1 MSVSVDTSSEE
12 KSGGRH
18 GTFAIGTPL
27 LIGFVVL
34 AACLFGIY
42 TRPADFLATLWP
54 ANAIL
59 LAMLIRIPGAA
70 RPAGWVFAA
79 IGYIAAD
86 LMTGSSPVMTLVLT
100 AANLFGVA
108 VGYAVHL
115 RHPDKIRSLR
125 EPVSVLWLAFVA
137 AAAAASAGLFGM
149 LANPLLF
156 QRSMATGWSF
166 WFATEFVNYVTILP
180 VLLSAPPLATL
191 AERWRS
197 SRLSSRGTDILPV
210 LAVMAAGGAAA
221 LIGGAGSVAFPV
233 PALLWCA
240 IVYPIFPTAVLM
252 LISGVWTLAAVST
265 GLVGSQFVPDSDMDL
280 VSIRLG
286 ISLVALAPIMLASVM
301 QSRNELLAR
310 LHYMAMHDPLT
321 GARNRDSFRAAAQ
334 LALDKDRDGTFAL
347 MMVDLDHFKAVNDR
361 FGHAAGDRALV
372 WFGEHARGCLRPGDI
387 LGRMGGEEFAI
398 LAPGCDEQDAAGL
411 AERIRAMVSAPI
423 PMGNGASLV
432 VTASI
437 GLLVVR
443 PGDGRSIDEL
453 LPEADK
459 LLYAAKRNG
468 RDRVEMSG
476 GTTA

>member
-1 MSVSVDTSSEE
+1 MSVSVDTSPE
-12 KSGGRH
+12 GTAAGRQ
-18 GTFAIGTPL
+18 GTFAIGIPL
-27 LIGFVVL
+27 LIGSVVL
-34 AACLFGIY
+34 IACLFGIY

-59 LAMLIRIPGAA
+59 LAMFIRIPGAA

-79 IGYIAAD
+79 IGFMAAD

-100 AANLFGVA
+100 AANLFGVG

-115 RHPDKIRSLR
+115 WHPDRIRALK
-125 EPVSVLWLAFVA
+125 EPVSVLWLAFIA

-156 QRSMATGWSF
+156 QRSIATGWSF

-191 AERWRS
+191 AERWKT
-197 SRLSSRGTDILPV
+197 SRLSIRGPDILPV
-210 LAVMAAGGAAA
+210 LAVIAAGGAAS

-240 IVYPIFPTAVLM
+240 IVYPIFPTAALT

-265 GLVGSQFVPDSDMDL
+265 GLVGSQFVPDNEVDL

-286 ISLVALAPIMLASVM
+286 ISLVALAPIMLACVM

-361 FGHAAGDRALV
+361 FGHAAGDRALA

-398 LAPGCDEQDAAGL
+398 LVPGCDQQGAAGL
-411 AERIRAMVSAPI
+411 AERLRAVISAPI
-423 PMGNGASLV
+423 PMENGASLV

-437 GLLVVR
+437 GLLTIR

-459 LLYAAKRNG
+459 LLYAAKEKGRN
-468 RDRVEMSG
+468 RVETG
-476 GTTA
+476 GGATA

>member
-1 MSVSVDTSSEE
+1 MSADTSPERSAD
-12 KSGGRH
+12 GRR
-18 GTFAIGTPL
+18 GALALGTPL
-27 LIGFVVL
+27 LIGAVVL
-34 AACLFGIY
+34 GACLFGIY

-59 LAMLIRIPGAA
+59 LAMLIRVPGAA
-70 RPAGWVFAA
+70 RLSGWICAA
-79 IGYIAAD
+79 IAYMAAD
-86 LMTGSSPVMTLVLT
+86 LMTGSSLKMTAVLT
-100 AANLFGVA
+100 AANLFGVG

-115 RHPDKIRSLR
+115 WHPDRIRALK
-125 EPVSVLWLAFVA
+125 EPVSVLWLAFIA

-156 QRSMATGWSF
+156 QRSIATGWSF

-191 AERWRS
+191 AGRWKT
-197 SRLSSRGTDILPV
+197 SRLSIRGADILPV
-210 LAVMAAGGAAA
+210 LAVIAAGGAAS

-240 IVYPIFPTAVLM
+240 IVYPIFPTAALT

-265 GLVGSQFVPDSDMDL
+265 GLVGSQFVPDNEVDL

-286 ISLVALAPIMLASVM
+286 ISLVALAPIMLACVM
-301 QSRNELLAR
+301 QGRNELLAR
-310 LHYMAMHDPLT
+310 LHHMAMHDPLT
-321 GARNRDSFRAAAQ
+321 GARNRDSFRATAQ
-334 LALDKDRDGTFAL
+334 GILDKRADVPFAL

-361 FGHAAGDRALV
+361 FGHAAGDRALA
-372 WFGEHARGCLRPGDI
+372 WFGEHARGCLRTGDL

-398 LAPGCDEQDAAGL
+398 LVPNCSPQHALGL
-411 AERIRAMVSAPI
+411 AERIRNLVSTPI
-423 PMGNGASLV
+423 PLENGGFLV

-437 GLLVVR
+437 GLLSIP
-443 PGDGRSIDEL
+443 PGDGRGIDEL
-453 LPEADK
+453 LPVADK

-468 RDRVEMSG
+468 RDRVETG
-476 GTTA
+476 ETLPA